1 MEISSVPI
9 CVTSSLRPHSFAP
22 SRLNSRRI
30 YFESRKK
37 KERRD
42 NRTDLLSEHELK
54 KIMYI
59 NDWKKFKKI
68 CRKIFLEIF
77 IFFLF

>member
-54 KIMYI
+54 KIMY
-59 NDWKKFKKI
+59 
-68 CRKIFLEIF
+68 
-77 IFFLF
+77 